1 MKFFTLISAAPGQD
15 KSQFQRWF
23 LREHAPMV
31 LENGR
36 GLQRYIVN
44 LVDTQAPPVE
54 NIGFVAPE
62 VETPYDVITEMWF
75 GSPDDFKDRI
85 KLYGSAASA
94 DAVEKHLLAKAGVVC
109 SYRVSE
115 IIEKDKASL
124 KVGERTAGLK
134 SVIPLFW
141 RPELSVEDG
150 RNGWQVHAT
159 IALRTHVGMS
169 KYVRNLV
176 EETLTQGAPAY
187 TGIGELHF
195 ASADDM
201 RYGTM
206 PTPHSLEV
214 IAFDTARW
222 LGPIANHYCS
232 EWPLT
237 L

>member
-15 KSQFQRWF
+15 KKQFQQWF

-31 LENGR
+31 LER
-36 GLQRYIVN
+36 AHGLRRYIVN
-44 LVDTQAPPVE
+44 LVDTEPPQVE

-62 VETPYDVITEMWF
+62 APAPYDVITEMWF
-75 GSPDDFKDRI
+75 GSPQDFTERAKM
-85 KLYGSAASA
+85 YGSAAIA
-94 DAVEKHLLAKAGVVC
+94 DTVEKDLAPKAGSVF
-109 SYRVSE
+109 SYRVTE
-115 IIEKDKASL
+115 IIEKDKAVL
-124 KVGERTAGLK
+124 KAGQRTAGLK
-134 SVIPLFW
+134 CVIPLFW
-141 RPELSVEDG
+141 KPELTVDDG
-150 RNGWQVHAT
+150 RNGWQVHGT

-169 KYVRNLV
+169 KYVRNLA
-176 EETLTQGAPAY
+176 EEVLTRSAPAY

-201 RYGTM
+201 RYGTL

-222 LGPIANHYCS
+222 LGPVEQHYCS
-232 EWPLT
+232 EWVLK

>member
-15 KSQFQRWF
+15 KKQFQQWF

-31 LENGR
+31 LEQAR
-36 GLQRYIVN
+36 GLKRYIVN

-62 VETPYDVITEMWF
+62 AETPYDVITEMWF
-75 GSPDDFKDRI
+75 GSPDDFKDRN
-85 KLYGSAASA
+85 KMYGSAASA
-94 DAVEKHLLAKAGVVC
+94 DAVEKHLAAKANHVC
-109 SYRVSE
+109 SYRVTE
-115 IIEKDKASL
+115 IIEKDKAVL
-124 KVGERTAGLK
+124 NAGERTAGLK

-141 RPELSVEDG
+141 RPELSIDDG
-150 RNGWQVHAT
+150 RSGWQVHAT

-176 EETLTQGAPAY
+176 EEVLTDGVPPY
-187 TGIGELHF
+187 PGIGELHF
-195 ASADDM
+195 ASSDDM

-222 LGPIANHYCS
+222 LGPVANHYCS
-232 EWPLT
+232 EWVMKL
-237 L
+237 